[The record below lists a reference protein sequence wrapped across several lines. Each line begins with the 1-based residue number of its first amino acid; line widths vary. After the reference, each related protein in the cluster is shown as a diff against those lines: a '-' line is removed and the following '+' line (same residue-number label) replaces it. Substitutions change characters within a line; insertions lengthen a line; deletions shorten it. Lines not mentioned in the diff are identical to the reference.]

1 MWKHSDKKKDYL
13 IKAVSPSLFSAAL
26 HPDLIIALII
36 ANLMS
41 PKLWELAGRIPS
53 DNRANPEVMMKRL
66 HKFVNRNFYHPNPSE
81 FCRIWGLYERETV
94 TDPDE
99 LASSDRAM
107 SVIRQGIELTRNRDA
122 DFVIGLLGNNTAPRY
137 IYPTVDLILAYAPTL
152 QELKPPVLGMTACLD
167 ECVLIA
173 SLALAAGLCKMED
186 IVFVGSPLH
195 YTLYLFPDEGGYMF
209 NAKREFF
216 RRQDWIKQ
224 SGGEPDASSR
234 LFIEKLFVCDRIITP
249 FGYCVFP
256 DGPVTISPERMENV
270 VKQISRFLSA
280 TPPELSQ
287 ALAAVRKAQATDL
300 AGADRIDGLTVL
312 SCSSIEAIVLA
323 GKDNPAYPLLET
335 ALYVFRHP
343 LVNEPELFKEAAM
356 KGFRSYIL
364 SGTVLCPGDARE
376 IVDGISGNE
385 SIYGGSLRIA
395 MPDEVLAFNTASNE
409 ERKLL
414 EETLLRHARIF

>member
-1 MWKHSDKKKDYL
+1 MWKRIDKRRDFL

-41 PKLWELAGRIPS
+41 PKLWELAQRIPAG
-53 DNRANPEVMMKRL
+53 DGANPEVMMKRL
-66 HKFVNRNFYHPNPSE
+66 HKFMNRNFYHPNPSE
-81 FCRIWGLYERETV
+81 FCRVWGLYERETV

-107 SVIRQGIELTRNRDA
+107 SVIKQGIELTRNKDA
-122 DFVIGLLGNNTAPRY
+122 NFVIGLLNNSAAPRY

-173 SLALAAGLCKMED
+173 SLALAGGLCKMED

-195 YTLYLFPDEGGYMF
+195 YTLYLFPDEEGYMF

-216 RRQDWIKQ
+216 SRQDWIKQ
-224 SGGEPDASSR
+224 SGGDPDVSSQ

-256 DGPVTISPERMENV
+256 DGYVTMTPERMETT
-270 VKQISRFLSA
+270 VKRISRFLSA
-280 TPPELSQ
+280 APQELSQ
-287 ALAAVRKAQATDL
+287 ALATVCKSRATGL
-300 AGADRIDGLTVL
+300 AGADQIDCLPVL
-312 SCSSIEAIVLA
+312 SCASVEAAVLA
-323 GKDNPAYPLLET
+323 GKDDPDKSLFEA

-343 LVNEPELFKEAAM
+343 RVSEPELYKEAAM
-356 KGFRSYIL
+356 RGFRSYIL
-364 SGTVLCPGDARE
+364 SGAVFCPADARE
-376 IVDGISGNE
+376 IVDEISGSE
-385 SIYGGSLRIA
+385 SIYGGSSRLA
-395 MPDEVLAFNTASNE
+395 MPDEVLAFDTASNE
-409 ERKLL
+409 EKKLF
-414 EETLLRHARIF
+414 EETLLRHARVF

>member
-1 MWKHSDKKKDYL
+1 VWQHIDKRRDFL
-13 IKAVSPSLFSAAL
+13 VKAVSPSLFNAVL
-26 HPDLIIALII
+26 HPDLIVALII

-41 PKLWELAGRIPS
+41 PKLWKLAQRILAG
-53 DNRANPEVMMKRL
+53 DKTNQEVMMKRL

-81 FCRIWGLYERETV
+81 FCRVWGLYERETV

-107 SVIRQGIELTRNRDA
+107 ALIRQGIAITRNRDA
-122 DFVIGLLGNNTAPRY
+122 NLVIGLLDNNTAPRY
-137 IYPTVDLILAYAPTL
+137 IYPTVDLILAYAPML
-152 QELKPPVLGMTACLD
+152 QELNPPVLGMTACLD

-195 YTLYLFPDEGGYMF
+195 YILYLFPDEEGYMF

-216 RRQDWIKQ
+216 RRQDWIEQ
-224 SGGEPDASSR
+224 SGGDPDVSSR

-256 DGPVTISPERMENV
+256 DGSVTLTTERMEAV
-270 VKQISRFLSA
+270 VKRISRFLSA

-287 ALAAVRKAQATDL
+287 ALSTVRKARATGL
-300 AGADRIDGLTVL
+300 AGADRIDDL
-312 SCSSIEAIVLA
+312 SVRSCAAVEAAVLA
-323 GKDNPAYPLLET
+323 GKDDPRHPLFEA

-343 LVNEPELFKEAAM
+343 RVNEPEIYKEAAM
-356 KGFRSYIL
+356 RGFRSYIL
-364 SGTVLCPGDARE
+364 SGSVFCPADARA
-376 IVDGISGNE
+376 IVESILGNE
-385 SIYGGSLRIA
+385 SIYGGSSRIA
-395 MPDEVLAFNTASNE
+395 MPDEVLAFNTANNE

-414 EETLLRHARIF
+414 EETLLRHAHV

>member
-1 MWKHSDKKKDYL
+1 
-13 IKAVSPSLFSAAL
+13 
-26 HPDLIIALII
+26 
-36 ANLMS
+36 
-41 PKLWELAGRIPS
+41 
-53 DNRANPEVMMKRL
+53 MKRL

-122 DFVIGLLGNNTAPRY
+122 NFVIGLLDNSTAPRY

-195 YTLYLFPDEGGYMF
+195 YTLYLFPGEEGYMF

-224 SGGEPDASSR
+224 SGGEPDVSSR

-256 DGPVTISPERMENV
+256 GGPVTISPERMENV
-270 VKQISRFLSA
+270 VKRISRFLSA

-287 ALAAVRKAQATDL
+287 ALATVREARATDL
-300 AGADRIDGLTVL
+300 AGADRIDGLPVL
-312 SCSSIEAIVLA
+312 SCTSTEAIVLA
-323 GKDNPAYPLLET
+323 GGDDPACPLLET

-343 LVNEPELFKEAAM
+343 RVNEPELYKEAAM

-364 SGTVLCPGDARE
+364 SGAVFGPADAGE

-395 MPDEVLAFNTASNE
+395 MPDEVLAFDTASSE